1 MTSGGCAGFR
11 VANQPRD
18 GRPQSR
24 NGARWNHLVV
34 KGYRDKQMTRI
45 RIIIE
50 TEQSLQRIFGVDMPE
65 AFWAEL
71 LVVVDSAETSI

>member
-1 MTSGGCAGFR
+1 
-11 VANQPRD
+11 
-18 GRPQSR
+18 
-24 NGARWNHLVV
+24 
-34 KGYRDKQMTRI
+34 MTRI

-50 TEQSLQRIFGVDMPE
+50 TEQSLQRSFGVDMPE